1 MKFKT
6 ELREEK
12 QVASQQRIKEGNLT
26 LVFNLIN
33 SNGTI
38 SRPELAQIT
47 KLSPTT
53 ISSLVDELL
62 QNNMVVEIGAGTT
75 TTSGRKP
82 IMLEV
87 NPDGGYVAAVEM
99 LKDSFRCYIYDL
111 KCKLVGGDKYD
122 IKDYGTI
129 GQQIILRIDELLDS
143 YSIGR
148 KSLLGIGIGIPG
160 LIDFENNRV
169 LSSTVI
175 SIEPDNDFHDQVK
188 AYYGD
193 IPVLLQNESCFYAYA
208 EKEFGQLKDVR
219 NLVFIDINIGIGAGI
234 VLNGQI
240 YSGSFGTAGE
250 IGHMTIDMN
259 GPKCVCGNRGCLEV
273 MASVPAILQKV
284 VFAVMAGRDTIVNDL
299 VKNDYNG
306 INLAVISE
314 ALKNGDTLVSEIV
327 DETADALAY
336 GINNI
341 INLFSP
347 EVIAIGGELT
357 QLGEGLLDR
366 VKARIGNIGLLKNIN
381 KVRIKY
387 SVLGDDAVTL
397 GGAKYS
403 LDKLFEIS

>member
-6 ELREEK
+6 DVREEK

-26 LVFNLIN
+26 LIFNLIK
-33 SNGTI
+33 SKDII
-38 SRPELAQIT
+38 SRSELAQIT

-62 QNNMVVEIGAGTT
+62 RNNMVVEIGAGTT

-87 NPDGGYVAAVEM
+87 NPYGGYVAAVEM
-99 LKDSFRCYIYDL
+99 LKDSFRCYLYDL
-111 KCKLVGGDKYD
+111 NCKPVGGGKYEV
-122 IKDYGTI
+122 KDYVSFG
-129 GQQIILRIDELLDS
+129 GQVISKVDELLES
-143 YSIGR
+143 HSIGK

-160 LIDFENNRV
+160 LIDYEKNRV
-169 LSSTVI
+169 LSSTVLA
-175 SIEPDNDFHDQVK
+175 IEPDNDFYDQIK
-188 AYYGD
+188 AYYCG
-193 IPVLLQNESCFYAYA
+193 IPVFLQNESCFYAYA
-208 EKEFGQLKDVR
+208 EKEYGQLKDVR
-219 NLVFIDINIGIGAGI
+219 NLVFIDINVGIGAGI

-240 YSGSFGTAGE
+240 FSGSFGTAGE
-250 IGHMTIDMN
+250 IGHMTIDMK

-284 VFAVMAGRDTIVNDL
+284 VFAVMAGRNTIVNDL

-306 INLAVISE
+306 VNLEVISE
-314 ALKNGDTLVSEIV
+314 ALKKGDTLISEIV

-357 QLGEGLLDR
+357 KLGDGLLDR
-366 VKARIGNIGLLKNIN
+366 VKARLCNIGLLNNIN

-387 SVLGDDAVTL
+387 SVLGEDAVTL

-403 LDKLFEIS
+403 LDRLFEIK